1 MEPKRPEVEED
12 EEIEEEIEVDN
23 QEKELVDFDP
33 DNPDEEEGF
42 EYTSYGGI
50 NREDDEFDEIVGKL
64 QDIVIEPT
72 FEDLQKKFL
81 DQNCEIFQEGE
92 ENKME
97 YMVAFKNYQKTVE
110 SYLEKRLKE
119 ELRNFEMS
127 KFFKL
132 LEPRSDQIDDQLL
145 DMLISFTDYQL
156 FKELMLEHKK
166 QLILKREAELRKQK
180 KGKQTKAPQGQ
191 PKPKQ
196 TQKFEGLEI
205 KGQPSKL
212 HKDEDSDGEERPD
225 LVLDIRGLSLKK

>member
-156 FKELMLEHKK
+156 FKEHLAATLVEG
-166 QLILKREAELRKQK
+166 AEGVDEL
-180 KGKQTKAPQGQ
+180 
-191 PKPKQ
+191 
-196 TQKFEGLEI
+196 
-205 KGQPSKL
+205 L
-212 HKDEDSDGEERPD
+212 HH
-225 LVLDIRGLSLKK
+225 